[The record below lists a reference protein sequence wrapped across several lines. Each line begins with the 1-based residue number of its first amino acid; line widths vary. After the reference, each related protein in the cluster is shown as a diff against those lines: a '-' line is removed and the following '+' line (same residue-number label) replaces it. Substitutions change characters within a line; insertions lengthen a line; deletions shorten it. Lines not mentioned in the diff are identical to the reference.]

1 MHTNNILAGKCNG
14 AIILYKF
21 WMTLATEAQ
30 TTIFES
36 DYKVLIIMPHNRLRF
51 CAMHILY
58 MSINILKMLVRF
70 E

>member
-1 MHTNNILAGKCNG
+1 MHTNNILAGTSNG

-36 DYKVLIIMPHNRLRF
+36 DYKILSIMPHIRQRF
-51 CAMHILY
+51 CTMRILY
-58 MSINILKMLVRF
+58 MSINNLKMLVKF